1 MEVPISGDASR
12 PHKEQRAVGDGLVP
26 SRVDETAPADSGDD
40 NAPAPQE
47 PGSTQADGWLRTTP
61 LAVFFFL
68 GRGIKSLVTNVTNLV
83 AFATGMAILIK
94 QHILL
99 AAVVAALGL
108 VVFVVV
114 AVLRYWCFQ
123 FRVDEHGVLIR
134 QGVLRKTQLDMRFDR
149 IQGISTEQSLIYRVL
164 GLVTVRFTTAGAAGD
179 EGHLPAVTPEFVA
192 RLRDRVDSKP
202 VQREKP
208 GGAEAEMLLQLDGVD
223 VARIGMTDPR
233 VLQFAVLGTALMPAI
248 GKPFMDAYERVT
260 DVAMQSMAVL
270 GGLGPLLAVLAVVGL
285 FVGIVF
291 VFLLGSVVVALLRYH
306 DYELRLEGS
315 AFRSSSGLLTRK
327 DVTVEVGKVQQ
338 LTVRQGP
345 VMGWMRRYRVQ
356 ALPASG
362 GPAAGEMPDAVQKL
376 VVPIAGEGTVESLRE
391 RVFGSEGRRVS
402 VLPRDDRFAG
412 VSRYA
417 MWPPVVW
424 LGVVPAIIASVVGTT
439 MFGVAA
445 VGCLGWIVVVAAVS
459 WQRWRRRGY
468 VHDDDA
474 LVCRSGF
481 VGFRVHALLFRKV
494 QQVRVS
500 QSPLQRRK
508 NLAALHV
515 ELATGSVTLA
525 FIEHAT
531 AKRLRDYILYRAAA
545 SRLAWH

>member
-1 MEVPISGDASR
+1 MEVPISGNGARTCKER
-12 PHKEQRAVGDGLVP
+12 PVGDGLVP
-26 SRVDETAPADSGDD
+26 SRVDETAPADSGDH
-40 NAPAPQE
+40 NAPAAHE

-61 LAVFFFL
+61 FAVFFFL
-68 GRGIKSLVTNVTNLV
+68 GRAIKSLVSNVTNLV
-83 AFATGMAILIK
+83 ALATGIAILIK
-94 QHILL
+94 QHMLL
-99 AAVVAALGL
+99 AAAVVALGL

-114 AVLRYWCFQ
+114 AVLRYWFFR
-123 FRVDEHGVLIR
+123 FRVDGHGVLIR
-134 QGVLRKTQLDMRFDR
+134 QGVLRKTQLDVRFDR

-192 RLRDRVDSKP
+192 RLRDRVDARP
-202 VQREKP
+202 VQREES
-208 GGAEAEMLLQLDGVD
+208 GGSEAEVLLKLDGGD
-223 VARIGMTDPR
+223 VTRIGMTDPR
-233 VLQFAVLGTALMPAI
+233 VFQLAVLGTALMPAI

-270 GGLGPLLAVLAVVGL
+270 SEIGPLLGVLTVVAL

-306 DYELRLEGS
+306 DYELRQEGS

-327 DVTVEVGKVQQ
+327 DVTVEIGKVQQ

-362 GPAAGEMPDAVQKL
+362 GPAVGEMPDAVQKL
-376 VVPIAGEGTVESLRE
+376 VVPIAGEGIVESLRE
-391 RVFGSEGRRVS
+391 RVFGSEGRRVT
-402 VLPRDDRFAG
+402 VLPRDDRFAA
-412 VSRYA
+412 VSPYA

-424 LGVVPAIIASVVGTT
+424 LGVVPAVIAAVVGTT
-439 MFGVAA
+439 IYGVAA
-445 VGCLGWIVVVAAVS
+445 VSCLGWIVVVAAVA

-481 VGFRVHALLFRKV
+481 LGFRVHALLFRKV
-494 QQVRVS
+494 QQVSVS

-508 NLAALHV
+508 NLAALHI
-515 ELATGSVTLA
+515 ELATGGVTLA
-525 FIEHAT
+525 FIEHAC
-531 AKRLRDYILYRAAA
+531 AKRLRDYILYRAAS

>member
-1 MEVPISGDASR
+1 MNLP
-12 PHKEQRAVGDGLVP
+12 
-26 SRVDETAPADSGDD
+26 DSTDSD
-40 NAPAPQE
+40 V
-47 PGSTQADGWLRTTP
+47 WLRTTP

-68 GRGIKSLVTNVTNLV
+68 GRTVKSLVRNVGNLAASV
-83 AFATGMAILIK
+83 AGIAILVK
-94 QHILL
+94 QHVPL
-99 AAVVAALGL
+99 AVAVVAFGL

-114 AVLRYWCFQ
+114 AVLRCLFFQ

-134 QGVLRKTQLDMRFDR
+134 QGVLKKTQLDMRFDR
-149 IQGISTEQSLIYRVL
+149 IQGISTEQSLIYRML

-192 RLRDRVDSKP
+192 GLRDRVDAKP
-202 VQREKP
+202 VRRDES
-208 GGAEAEMLLQLDGVD
+208 GGGESETLLTLDGTD
-223 VARIGMTDPR
+223 VTRIGLTDPR

-260 DVAMQSMAVL
+260 DVATQSMAVVA
-270 GGLGPLLAVLAVVGL
+270 GFGPLLGVLTVVAL

-306 DYELRLEGS
+306 DYELRQEGS
-315 AFRSSSGLLTRK
+315 VFRSSFGLLTRK
-327 DVTVEVGKVQQ
+327 DVTVEVGKIQQ
-338 LTVRQGP
+338 FTVRQGV
-345 VMGWMRRYRVQ
+345 VMGWMGRYRVQ

-376 VVPIAGEGTVESLRE
+376 VVPIAGERTVESLRE
-391 RVFGSEGRRVS
+391 RVFGREGRRVS
-402 VLPRDDRFAG
+402 VLPHDARFAA
-412 VSRYA
+412 VSPYA
-417 MWPPVVW
+417 IWPPVVW
-424 LGVVPAIIASVVGTT
+424 LGVAPAVVASVLGTT
-439 MFGVAA
+439 VFGVAA
-445 VGCLGWIVVVAAVS
+445 LWCLGWIVVVASVA

-481 VGFRVHALLFRKV
+481 LGFRVHALLFRKV

-508 NLAALHV
+508 GLAALHV
-515 ELATGSVTLA
+515 HLATGSVTLA
-525 FIEHAT
+525 FIEHAA
-531 AKRLRDYILYRAAA
+531 AKRLRDYILYRAAS